1 MITQLVKCP
10 HCEDAIQLLTDYGTT
25 KAYFS
30 ELAQQASETIIA
42 EPGVTHTCGGRL
54 AVLTRRI
61 AGSEIERTV
70 IDEDLLVRCFSQ
82 SVRTAIQPSSRNSFS
97 SRVEL
102 KRHRS

>member
-1 MITQLVKCP
+1 MLTQLVKCP

-54 AVLTRRI
+54 AVLTRRT
-61 AGSEIERTV
+61 AGSELERTV
-70 IDEDLLVRCFSQ
+70 IDEDLLVRCFAQ
-82 SVRTAIQPSSRNSFS
+82 SVRNTIQPNNRDSFS
-97 SRVEL
+97 SRVE
-102 KRHRS
+102 KQRIRN